1 MAKSFFPAQK
11 QTLTPTKLFRIS
23 DWWETALAPLLT
35 LAYIEIIVLDIPPNR
50 ATFTLFGLFLS
61 TIALSAYSHLIN
73 DIFDI
78 KADTMVGKSNG
89 MAQLTR
95 SQQLSLV
102 FLTLLL
108 GVFPWLMLPRTPAI
122 LALLTAILLLQ
133 PLYAIP
139 PIRLKGRG
147 IWGTLSDVFNTHVF
161 PMALVGL
168 VFMELISKNNNTGRL
183 LLLVAVTWAF
193 LSGLRSILLHQIWDH
208 GNDLRTDTHTWVR
221 QIGVSR
227 TQKLIY
233 RGVFPLEVL
242 IIIVGGVL
250 LFPNTPGVILALGG
264 YAILFWLSVA
274 LSIRTDCIDPAPS
287 KPGSYILL
295 FEFYTIWPAMLLLFA
310 LSIKNAKFFWLL
322 LSHSLLFHG
331 TLRKQAQDLFVLA
344 YLVGRKF
351 VKLFQWR
358 VLNHTKDE

>member
-1 MAKSFFPAQK
+1 
-11 QTLTPTKLFRIS
+11 
-23 DWWETALAPLLT
+23 
-35 LAYIEIIVLDIPPNR
+35 
-50 ATFTLFGLFLS
+50 
-61 TIALSAYSHLIN
+61 
-73 DIFDI
+73 
-78 KADTMVGKSNG
+78 
-89 MAQLTR
+89 
-95 SQQLSLV
+95 
-102 FLTLLL
+102 
-108 GVFPWLMLPRTPAI
+108 
-122 LALLTAILLLQ
+122 
-133 PLYAIP
+133 
-139 PIRLKGRG
+139 
-147 IWGTLSDVFNTHVF
+147 
-161 PMALVGL
+161 
-168 VFMELISKNNNTGRL
+168 MELISKNNNTGRL